1 MSLLSLGRSI
11 DPVTHAWRDKLI
23 IGAPFLALILLR
35 LFTPADDSPTFCP
48 FALCTG
54 TACPGCGM
62 TRAASALVRGDV
74 RQAFTYHPLVLAVG
88 LELLIGWGW
97 FVLRRTGRVGPMS
110 NRTLNLTLIVTGVA
124 LVAVWIVRLAT
135 GTLPPV

>member
-1 MSLLSLGRSI
+1 M
-11 DPVTHAWRDKLI
+11 TAQWRHRLI
-23 IGAPFLALILLR
+23 FAAPFLGLVLLM
-35 LFTPADDSPTFCP
+35 FVSPADDGPTLCP

-74 RQAFTYHPLVLAVG
+74 GAAMTLHPLVPLIAIQLAG
-88 LELLIGWGW
+88 GWVW
-97 FVLRRTGRVGPMS
+97 YLLRRRGRVQPLSG
-110 NRTLNLTLIVTGVA
+110 RTLNAVLIATGA
-124 LVAVWIVRLAT
+124 SLLAVWLVRLMS